1 MGVVK
6 ATPEAIARAA
16 ELIRRGKLVA
26 FPTETVYGLGADAL
40 NPEAVAR
47 IFEVKRRPRFDPLIV
62 HIADPR
68 EVEGLCER
76 VGERARLLMEKFW
89 PGPLTLVLPKRRKVP
104 EIVTAGL
111 PTVAVRMPDH
121 PVALELIRR
130 AQTPIAAPSANPF
143 GYLSP
148 TTAEHVYE
156 QLGEQIELILDG
168 GPCRVGVESTIVDL
182 TGEEPELLR
191 AGGVPVEEL
200 ERVLGREIRV
210 SREGDR
216 PRSPGQLPKHY
227 SPRTP
232 IQLAEPGQ
240 AAHTQLPEGK
250 RVGLLLFRAP
260 GVALEGFAHVEVLS
274 ERGEPREAAANLFA
288 ALHRLDRAGL
298 DLIVAELAPEEGLGL
313 AINERLRKAA
323 SSFKRAGFGTPSAR
337 ADDKRK
343 IRGDPG

>member
-1 MGVVK
+1 VAIEK
-6 ATPEAIARAA
+6 ATPEAIRRAA

-68 EVEGLCER
+68 EVEQLCER
-76 VGERARLLMEKFW
+76 VDERARLLMREFW
-89 PGPLTLVLPKRRKVP
+89 PGPLTLVLPKRGEVP

-111 PTVAVRMPDH
+111 PTVAVRMPNH
-121 PVALELIRR
+121 PVALELIRK

-156 QLGEQIELILDG
+156 QLGEEIEMILDG
-168 GPCRVGVESTIVDL
+168 GPCPVGVESTILDL
-182 TGEEPELLR
+182 TEEEPQLLR

-200 ERVLGREIRV
+200 ERVLGRSVRKAP
-210 SREGDR
+210 EGDR
-216 PRSPGQLPKHY
+216 PRSPGQLSQHY
-227 SPRTP
+227 APRTP
-232 IQLAEPGQ
+232 LRLLPPGE
-240 AAHTQLPEGK
+240 AARARPPKDK
-250 RVGLLLFRAP
+250 RAGLLLFRAP
-260 GVALEGFAHVEVLS
+260 DALPEGYARVEVLS
-274 ERGEPREAAANLFA
+274 ERGDLREAAARLFA
-288 ALHRLDRAGL
+288 ALHCLDRADL
-298 DLIVAELAPEEGLGL
+298 DLILAELAPEEGLGM

-323 SSFKRAGFGTPSAR
+323 GLTAENSP
-337 ADDKRK
+337 
-343 IRGDPG
+343 